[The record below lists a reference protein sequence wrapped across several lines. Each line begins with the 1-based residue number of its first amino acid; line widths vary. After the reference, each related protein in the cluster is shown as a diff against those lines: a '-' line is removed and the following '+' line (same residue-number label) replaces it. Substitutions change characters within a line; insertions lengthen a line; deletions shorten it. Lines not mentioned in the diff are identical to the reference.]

1 MMPTNEP
8 ISQNS
13 VNGTG
18 LKSLWEVT
26 TLRPIAENTPIN
38 ITQYDQGPPLI
49 AEAVEDQDHTDRH
62 ATQEDEPVKQAPH
75 DHSPCR

>member
-8 ISQNS
+8 TSQNS

-38 ITQYDQGPPLI
+38 ITG
-49 AEAVEDQDHTDRH
+49 TTKDRLLL
-62 ATQEDEPVKQAPH
+62 Q
-75 DHSPCR
+75 RL

>member
-1 MMPTNEP
+1 MMPTSEP

-38 ITQYDQGPPLI
+38 IT
-49 AEAVEDQDHTDRH
+49 
-62 ATQEDEPVKQAPH
+62 
-75 DHSPCR
+75 